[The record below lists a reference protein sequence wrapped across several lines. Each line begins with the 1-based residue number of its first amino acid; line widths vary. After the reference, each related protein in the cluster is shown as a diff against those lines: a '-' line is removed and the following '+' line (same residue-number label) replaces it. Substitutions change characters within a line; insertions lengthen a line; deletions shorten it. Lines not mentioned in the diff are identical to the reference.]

1 MATMNEFLENAFK
14 EDKVVNTNEDEK
26 FDKALD
32 AKHDKFLDDVGDK
45 VQDMLSS
52 LGYINKS
59 LNSLTKGEKHMMLGD
74 VKNVQN
80 FSTKANSLIGSLM
93 KKVDLS

>member
-1 MATMNEFLENAFK
+1 
-14 EDKVVNTNEDEK
+14 
-26 FDKALD
+26 
-32 AKHDKFLDDVGDK
+32 
-45 VQDMLSS
+45 MLSS
-52 LGYINKS
+52 LGDINKS